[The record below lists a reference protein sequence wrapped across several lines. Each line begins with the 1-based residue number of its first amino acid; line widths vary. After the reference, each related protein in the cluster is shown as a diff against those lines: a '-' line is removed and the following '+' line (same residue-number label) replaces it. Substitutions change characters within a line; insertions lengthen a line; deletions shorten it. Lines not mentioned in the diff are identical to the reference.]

1 MLKKCLPT
9 ILDQLTRIVNLS
21 LSLGDMPPN
30 LKKAIIKPLLKKLGL
45 ELEFKNYRPVSNLSF
60 LSKLIEKIVA
70 IQFVDHLTT
79 NKLMDPLQSAYKKGH
94 STETA
99 LLKVQNDIL
108 IDIDS
113 KNISILVLLDLSAAF
128 DTIDHKVLLS
138 RLENSYGIRGNAL
151 KWFRSYLTDRSQSI
165 IIDDEISEPKQLK
178 YGVPQGSILGP
189 LLFTAYMAPMRDV
202 ISRYGL
208 KYHCYADDTQLYIS
222 FSSASEED
230 KDSAIDSLESAIND
244 IKHFMIANKLKLN
257 DDKTEVIFLGTKYRL
272 NELDELSVSV
282 GENEI
287 YPANK
292 VRNLGVI
299 FDKTMS
305 MDDQVKSV
313 CKTGFYHIKNL
324 WRIRKFLNAEQT
336 NIAAHAFITSKLDYG
351 NALLG
356 GAPKYQVNKMQLVQ
370 NAAARVVTKTGKYD
384 HISEKMKELK
394 WLPVALR
401 IKYKINLLTWKA
413 LNGKS
418 PEYISELISV
428 RETGIDLRSGNT
440 KVLNVP
446 KTNLKTVGDKAF
458 SIVAPKTWNQ
468 LPKKLRLCEKL
479 QSFKTGL
486 KSLFIGE
493 AYSSLD

>member
-1 MLKKCLPT
+1 MDA
-9 ILDQLTRIVNLS
+9 DQS
-21 LSLGDMPPN
+21 
-30 LKKAIIKPLLKKLGL
+30 
-45 ELEFKNYRPVSNLSF
+45 
-60 LSKLIEKIVA
+60 
-70 IQFVDHLTT
+70 
-79 NKLMDPLQSAYKKGH
+79 
-94 STETA
+94 
-99 LLKVQNDIL
+99 
-108 IDIDS
+108 
-113 KNISILVLLDLSAAF
+113 
-128 DTIDHKVLLS
+128 
-138 RLENSYGIRGNAL
+138 
-151 KWFRSYLTDRSQSI
+151 
-165 IIDDEISEPKQLK
+165 
-178 YGVPQGSILGP
+178 
-189 LLFTAYMAPMRDV
+189 
-202 ISRYGL
+202 
-208 KYHCYADDTQLYIS
+208 
-222 FSSASEED
+222 
-230 KDSAIDSLESAIND
+230 
-244 IKHFMIANKLKLN
+244 
-257 DDKTEVIFLGTKYRL
+257 
-272 NELDELSVSV
+272 
-282 GENEI
+282 
-287 YPANK
+287 
-292 VRNLGVI
+292 
-299 FDKTMS
+299 
-305 MDDQVKSV
+305 
-313 CKTGFYHIKNL
+313 
-324 WRIRKFLNAEQT
+324 